1 MVSMAACV
9 ILSVVGVGM
18 SVGGVRADMMTQLGP
33 QHTHTHTHTPQT
45 KINNPQIRSSETKL
59 SRKEAGKGLKKKKK
73 KDGKI
78 PML

>member
-33 QHTHTHTHTPQT
+33 QHTHAHTHTT
-45 KINNPQIRSSETKL
+45 KIKKTSLSKTPNPKL
-59 SRKEAGKGLKKKKK
+59 SKQGF
-73 KDGKI
+73 
-78 PML
+78 